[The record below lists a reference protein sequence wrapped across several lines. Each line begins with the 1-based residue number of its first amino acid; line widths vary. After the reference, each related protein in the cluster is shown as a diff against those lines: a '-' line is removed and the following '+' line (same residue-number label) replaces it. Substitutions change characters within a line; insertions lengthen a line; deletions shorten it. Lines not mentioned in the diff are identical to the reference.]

1 MKKID
6 YRKYFLPIIVI
17 FILVNTFCLI
27 FQKFLIGNN
36 IDPMVL
42 LGANII
48 LFLLSVIALIMH
60 LKAVKNTN
68 PNVFVRSVMAAS
80 FIKFMVVA
88 LVTVAY
94 LALAKENR
102 SIYAVIASMGL
113 YVIYTILE
121 IRNATKINMENGKN

>member
-6 YRKYFLPIIVI
+6 YRKYFLPILGI
-17 FILVNTFCLI
+17 FILGNSFCLI
-27 FQKFLIGNN
+27 FKKFLLAKNV
-36 IDPMVL
+36 DPTVL

-60 LKAVKNTN
+60 MNAVKNPN

-80 FIKFMVVA
+80 FIKFMVIA
-88 LVTVAY
+88 LAAVAY

-102 SIYAVIASMGL
+102 NIHAVVASMGL
-113 YVIYTILE
+113 YVIYTVIE
-121 IRNATKINMENGKN
+121 IRNATLINKENGKN

>member
-88 LVTVAY
+88 FVTVAY